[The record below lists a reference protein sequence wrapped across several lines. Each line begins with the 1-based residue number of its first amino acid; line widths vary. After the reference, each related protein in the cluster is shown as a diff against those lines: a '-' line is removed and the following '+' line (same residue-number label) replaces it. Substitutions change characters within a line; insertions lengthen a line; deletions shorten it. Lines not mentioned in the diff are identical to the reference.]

1 MQNNIKKILNIF
13 EAKEELFIISYPK
26 CGRGWLKFMY
36 LKAFEQHFR
45 LKNLNVPEINPTQLS
60 RKLPIP
66 IIIPTHDGDPHR
78 KTPENVETSKHKYKN
93 AKVIFLVRDPRDVL
107 VSLYFHITKRSYY
120 YHKSIH
126 EFVFES
132 VGGFDT
138 ILRFYNIWA
147 ENFCITKDY
156 HIVRYEDLKADPHQ
170 ELRRVLHFIGIK
182 DVQENTIKK
191 AVEFASFENMRNME
205 ITNTS
210 PKSKLKPGDKNDP
223 ESYKTRR
230 GKVGGYTDYLSSE
243 EIEYLNQKMK
253 TSLSD
258 IYNYKV

>member
-1 MQNNIKKILNIF
+1 
-13 EAKEELFIISYPK
+13 
-26 CGRGWLKFMY
+26 
-36 LKAFEQHFR
+36 
-45 LKNLNVPEINPTQLS
+45 
-60 RKLPIP
+60 
-66 IIIPTHDGDPHR
+66 
-78 KTPENVETSKHKYKN
+78 
-93 AKVIFLVRDPRDVL
+93 
-107 VSLYFHITKRSYY
+107 
-120 YHKSIH
+120 
-126 EFVFES
+126 
-132 VGGFDT
+132 
-138 ILRFYNIWA
+138 
-147 ENFCITKDY
+147 
-156 HIVRYEDLKADPHQ
+156 
-170 ELRRVLHFIGIK
+170 LRRVLHFIGIK

-230 GKVGGYTDYLSSE
+230 GKVGGYIDYLSSE